1 MKTILMTVAVL
12 MAATSLTSAQAQAQ
26 AQAFPQPLE
35 AALAKAEKARDARYA
50 FTLNYKVDG
59 QAYTMNFDPAQSR
72 DAGWT
77 LVSQSVASLSPEEKQ
92 AFDEL
97 KSDRT
102 PDHTMLLPE
111 NLYKTHIKAELLR
124 GDGDVLTYRL
134 HPKPGPAKDG
144 EMIGEI
150 QVDKAR
156 QVIVATRFYNA
167 RPFKPDAVVK
177 LEQVSETA
185 MFAPVPG
192 VDIPVATR
200 RVTTVSGSAMFQPFT
215 QVEDMT
221 LSQVRRV
228 R

>member
-1 MKTILMTVAVL
+1 MKTVLMTVAMM
-12 MAATSLTSAQAQAQ
+12 MAATSLTTAQAQSY
-26 AQAFPQPLE
+26 PQPLE
-35 AALAKAEKARDARYA
+35 AALAKTQKAREARYA
-50 FTLNYKVDG
+50 FTLHYKVDG
-59 QAYTMNFDPAQSR
+59 QAYTLNYDPTQSR

-77 LVSQSVASLSPEEKQ
+77 LVSQAVSSLSAEEKQ

-111 NLYKTHIKAELLR
+111 DLYKTHIKAELLR

-192 VDIPVATR
+192 VDVPVATR